1 MNKIN
6 RLLLESNSW
15 FIFTATSAAFITYTS
30 MYGIRQPYKA
40 GTYTDLF
47 LFGISYKVLLVTS
60 QVLGYM
66 LSKFAGIRIIAE
78 MKQKGR
84 LKGIIL
90 CNSIALFSLFLFAV
104 TPYPY
109 NFIWM
114 FVNGLPLGLIFGLVF
129 SYLEGRRTTEL
140 LSIGLGCSIII
151 SSGFVKT
158 IGKWILQSLSV
169 SEWWMPF
176 ITGCIFFLP
185 LLMGGV
191 LLNILPSPNS
201 NDIEHRVERVPML
214 SIDRKRF
221 FRQFAPGIVLI
232 VITYI
237 LLTILRDF
245 RDTFN
250 VEIWQELGYTNASI
264 MTSTEIP
271 VTLGVLLAI
280 GLIMFIQ
287 NNRKAF
293 TLIHGLVIGGLFI
306 SMISTILFKLKI
318 LDAVSWMILTG
329 LGLFMGYILFN
340 TIFFER
346 MIATLQVKSN
356 IGFLMYLADS
366 FGYLAS
372 VFIMLYKDFG
382 EKNMQFSMFFSQ
394 SMLLFS
400 SLVIF
405 LMIGS
410 VIYFNR
416 ILSK

>member
-1 MNKIN
+1 MNKVN
-6 RLLLESNSW
+6 RLLLDSNGW
-15 FIFTATSAAFITYTS
+15 FIFTAISAAFITYTS

-47 LFGISYKVLLVTS
+47 LFGISYKVILVTS
-60 QVLGYM
+60 QVFGYM

-176 ITGCIFFLP
+176 ITGCIFFPP
-185 LLMGGV
+185 LLMGAV
-191 LLNILPSPNS
+191 LLNILPRPNA

-214 SIDRKRF
+214 RIDRKRF
-221 FRQFAPGIVLI
+221 FGQFAPGIVLI

-271 VTLGVLLAI
+271 VTIGVLITI
-280 GLIMFIQ
+280 GLITFIQ

-306 SMISTILFKLKI
+306 SMISTFLFNLKI

-329 LGLFMGYILFN
+329 LGLFMGYIVFN

-400 SLVIF
+400 SLVII